1 MCSGAI
7 LSDYQRVRVENVCS
21 RLGLVSL
28 SYLWRRDQ
36 AELFDEMI
44 DSKVE
49 AILIKVATL
58 GLDEKHL
65 GLSLS
70 QVRDHLHKMV
80 NIYLA
85 KVEKILKGRLDPI
98 PSPQTSVKIQIICGK
113 VCLRCKGKT
122 LQAIVNNL

>member
-58 GLDEKHL
+58 GLDGKHL

-80 NIYLA
+80 NIYPAQRNQRPNPNLR
-85 KVEKILKGRLDPI
+85 ILNLNYR
-98 PSPQTSVKIQIICGK
+98 TRAIISRGF
-113 VCLRCKGKT
+113 
-122 LQAIVNNL
+122 